1 MGLGWSAG
9 LRNRTCFS
17 FKFIAVTVKVKV
29 SESESERERERERE
43 SVWELRDEST
53 PEHSVDQEA
62 EESKSTTEESRS
74 RYRVA

>member
-1 MGLGWSAG
+1 M
-9 LRNRTCFS
+9 
-17 FKFIAVTVKVKV
+17 

-43 SVWELRDEST
+43 SVWELRNEST

-74 RYRVA
+74 KYRVA